1 MLITSGTS
9 SAYEWVF
16 RGIQI
21 YLIIGFIFAERTR
34 WPRES
39 KLVIL
44 RLSGSAG
51 SRSLGLWADLIG
63 GTARFRTVRGGRRW
77 RRASTRWFII
87 NASRRPPDI
96 IFTLSL
102 SRHSAAGVKK
112 AWAPDTRILQ
122 EGQCRGQSESDAQY
136 DTVTTQTHISFN
148 ELLLTSHTVCAATR
162 SQKEWISKGRWVKT
176 WIYSDLVSRSQIS
189 SQLYILTLVGQAGKK
204 ASSKARGWMRISSIV
219 PNLIH

>member
-9 SAYEWVF
+9 SEYEWVF

-34 WPRES
+34 WLGES
-39 KLVIL
+39 ELVIL
-44 RLSGSAG
+44 RLSGCAD
-51 SRSLGLWADLIG
+51 SRSLWADLIG
-63 GTARFRTVRGGRRW
+63 GTATFRTVRGGRRW

-122 EGQCRGQSESDAQY
+122 EGQCRGQSESEAQY
-136 DTVTTQTHISFN
+136 DTVTTQTHTHISFN

-189 SQLYILTLVGQAGKK
+189 SQLHILMLVGQAGKK
-204 ASSKARGWMRISSIV
+204 ASPKARGWVRISWIV